1 MKNVTVTQVPMKCFR
16 VETDGTYFD
25 IFIPDTTDLSSI
37 VNITD
42 EEGNQVPFDQWEK
55 FTQILNEY
63 LH

>member
-1 MKNVTVTQVPMKCFR
+1 MSIIVTERPMRSFR
-16 VETDGTYFD
+16 IEMDETYFD

-42 EEGNQVPFDQWEK
+42 EQGEQVPFDHWEK

>member
-1 MKNVTVTQVPMKCFR
+1 MSIIVTERPMRSFR
-16 VETDGTYFD
+16 IEMDETYFD

-42 EEGNQVPFDQWEK
+42 EQGEQVPFDQWEK